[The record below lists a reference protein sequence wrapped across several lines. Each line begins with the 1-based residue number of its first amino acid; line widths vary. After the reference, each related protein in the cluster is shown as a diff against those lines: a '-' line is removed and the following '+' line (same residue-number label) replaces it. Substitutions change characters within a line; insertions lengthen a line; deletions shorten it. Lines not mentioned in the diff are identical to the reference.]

1 VSPGITPEIAR
12 AVAILRSGGHVA
24 FPTDTF
30 YALGADALNGAA
42 VRKVFQAKGR
52 ADGRPVPV
60 LLADSADVMRVA
72 REFPPLA
79 RALARRYW
87 PGPLTLV
94 LPAAPEMPTE
104 VTAGGGSVGV
114 RVPDHEMAR
123 TLIRAFGGPVTGTS
137 ANRSG
142 GPPHKDAAG
151 VRAALGGQVE
161 TILAGECGGHDAP
174 STVVDFSRSQPVL
187 LREGAISFRDIA
199 AVAPD
204 VSMKSTP

>member
-1 VSPGITPEIAR
+1 VG
-12 AVAILRSGGHVA
+12 ILRSGGLVA

-30 YALGADALNGAA
+30 YALGADALDGAA

-60 LLADSADVMRVA
+60 LLADPEDVMKVA
-72 REFPPLA
+72 REFPALA

-94 LPAAPEMPTE
+94 LPAVLAVPAE

-114 RVPDHEMAR
+114 RVPDHELAR

-137 ANRSG
+137 ANHSG
-142 GPPHKDAAG
+142 SPPHKDAEG
-151 VRAALGGQVE
+151 VRAELGGKIE
-161 TILAGECGGHDAP
+161 AIIAGECGGHDAP
-174 STVVDFSRSQPVL
+174 STVVDFSRTPPVV
-187 LREGAISFRDIA
+187 LREGAVSFQDIA
-199 AVAPD
+199 AVVRG
-204 VSMKSTP
+204 VSLKAAR

>member
-1 VSPGITPEIAR
+1 ME
-12 AVAILRSGGHVA
+12 ILRSGGLVA

-42 VRKVFQAKGR
+42 VRKVFEAKGR

-60 LLADSADVMRVA
+60 LLADPADVLRVA
-72 REFPPLA
+72 REFPTLA

-94 LPAAPEMPTE
+94 LPATPALPAA
-104 VTAGGGSVGV
+104 VAAGAGSVGV
-114 RVPDHEMAR
+114 RVPDHELAR

-142 GPPHKDAAG
+142 GPPHKDAGG
-151 VRAALGGQVE
+151 VRAELGGMLE
-161 TILAGECGGHDAP
+161 AILAGECGGHDAP
-174 STVVDFSRSQPVL
+174 STVVDFSQTPPVVV
-187 LREGAISFRDIA
+187 REGAVSFRDIA
-199 AVAPD
+199 AVVPG
-204 VSMKSTP
+204 VSLKVAR